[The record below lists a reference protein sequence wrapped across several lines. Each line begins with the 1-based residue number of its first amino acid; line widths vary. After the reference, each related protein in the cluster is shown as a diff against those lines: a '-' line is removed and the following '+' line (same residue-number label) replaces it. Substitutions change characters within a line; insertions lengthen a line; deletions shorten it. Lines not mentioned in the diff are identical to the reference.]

1 MVEKPQV
8 VINGGITMSKIFV
21 DIAALAISVWLLSLI
36 IANPAMTASV
46 AWKIGLAAINLS
58 FGFRLYEGYKESKK

>member
-1 MVEKPQV
+1 
-8 VINGGITMSKIFV
+8 MSKILV

-46 AWKIGLAAINLS
+46 AWKIGLTAILFS
-58 FGFRLYEGYKESKK
+58 FGLRLYEGYKESKK

>member
-21 DIAALAISVWLLSLI
+21 DIAALAISV
-36 IANPAMTASV
+36 
-46 AWKIGLAAINLS
+46 
-58 FGFRLYEGYKESKK
+58 

>member
-1 MVEKPQV
+1 M
-8 VINGGITMSKIFV
+8 VINGGITMSKILV

-46 AWKIGLAAINLS
+46 TWKIGLTAILLS

>member
-1 MVEKPQV
+1 M
-8 VINGGITMSKIFV
+8 VINGGIIMSKIYV

-36 IANPAMTASV
+36 IANPAMTASI
-46 AWKIGLAAINLS
+46 AWKIGLTAILLS